1 MVVEVNLLKKH
12 ICIYMKDKN
21 VAGILAL
28 FLGGLGMHRFYLGQ
42 IGLGI
47 VYCLLI
53 GTGISF
59 LLGLIDAIS
68 FFVMDK
74 EVFDHKYNGRYT
86 GQERTDYDHRRRDV
100 DFDRRR
106 ERAREYR
113 QDRREEYRRPRYQ
126 QDRPSDRYRDRDRQR
141 AREEEAERELQRS
154 RRTPK
159 ANPHKQEGIQKYK
172 DYDYKGA
179 IIAFE
184 KALEVDAQDVAVH
197 FNLACA
203 YSLEE
208 NAGKAF
214 HHLDKAVAY
223 GFKDFDKIR
232 EHDALAFLR
241 IQEDF
246 DEFEGNNFR
255 RQEQQQAPQSPNAPL
270 LEIQEEVNTAQEN
283 LLDSQPDLLDQIKKL
298 GELREKGLLTEEEF
312 AEQKRKLLG

>member
-1 MVVEVNLLKKH
+1 
-12 ICIYMKDKN
+12 MKDKN

-28 FLGGLGMHRFYLGQ
+28 FLGWLGLHRFYLGQ

-53 GTGISF
+53 ASGISF
-59 LLGLIDAIS
+59 LLGLIDAIA

-74 EVFDHKYNGRYT
+74 EVFDQKYNG
-86 GQERTDYDHRRRDV
+86 GQYSDRRDVDYDRRRRRDV

-106 ERAREYR
+106 QRAREYR
-113 QDRREEYRRPRYQ
+113 KDRRDDYRRPRYQ
-126 QDRPSDRYRDRDRQR
+126 QDRPSDRYRDRDRQE
-141 AREEEAERELQRS
+141 ARKQEEERERS
-154 RRTPK
+154 RRAPK
-159 ANPHKQEGIQKYK
+159 ANPHKQNGIQKYK

-179 IIAFE
+179 IVEFE
-184 KALEVDAQDVAVH
+184 KALDIDEKDIAVH

-208 NAGKAF
+208 NAKKAF
-214 HHLDKAVAY
+214 YHLDQAVNY

-241 IQEDF
+241 IQEGF
-246 DEFEGNNFR
+246 DAFEGNNFR
-255 RQEQQQAPQSPNAPL
+255 MPTQQQQQTVVDPAVAEEKVEEAPAND
-270 LEIQEEVNTAQEN
+270 EN
-283 LLDSQPDLLDQIKKL
+283 LLDSQPDLLDQIRKL

>member
-1 MVVEVNLLKKH
+1 
-12 ICIYMKDKN
+12 MKDKN

-86 GQERTDYDHRRRDV
+86 GQDRMDYDRRRDV

-106 ERAREYR
+106 QRAREYR
-113 QDRREEYRRPRYQ
+113 QDRREDYRRPRYQ
-126 QDRPSDRYRDRDRQR
+126 QDRPSDRYRDRERQR
-141 AREEEAERELQRS
+141 VREEEAERERQRS
-154 RRTPK
+154 RRAPK

-179 IIAFE
+179 IVAFE
-184 KALEVDAQDVAVH
+184 KALEVDPQDVAVH

-208 NAGKAF
+208 NANRAF
-214 HHLDKAVAY
+214 YHLDRAVAY

-246 DEFEGNNFR
+246 DAFEGNNFR
-255 RQEQQQAPQSPNAPL
+255 LSEQAPSSPNAPVV
-270 LEIQEEVNTAQEN
+270 ETQVETTAPSEN